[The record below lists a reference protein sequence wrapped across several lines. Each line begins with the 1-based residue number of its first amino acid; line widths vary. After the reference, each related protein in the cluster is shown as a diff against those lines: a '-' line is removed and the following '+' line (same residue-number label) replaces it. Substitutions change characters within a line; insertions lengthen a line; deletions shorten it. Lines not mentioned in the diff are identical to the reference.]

1 MIKEAGVKAVA
12 RLLAS
17 PKSSLRSINVSWNS
31 FKVGGVS
38 LALALRGNN
47 VLQDLELEGCNAGNA
62 LGDALAHALSNP
74 DSALR
79 TLNLQNTKL
88 GPEGLAKFAAA
99 LAANMRLQ
107 RLSLQH
113 PSLGDEGAEI
123 LGACLARNTVL
134 TDLTLQ
140 ASGVGP
146 KGAIALADGLASS
159 AVVSLRLSG
168 NRLCCS
174 NDAGTMGERLG
185 RLPGIAQLDLQGAAC
200 ASRGSPYA
208 SEPRIPPPQHHADMH
223 ACMYRTTP
231 FPPPTPSSITYPLTI
246 HAPTYP
252 LTTHAPTY
260 PLTTHAPTYPL
271 ITHVPTRPPSILSM
285 HACIYGAVV
294 GAC

>member
-1 MIKEAGVKAVA
+1 MTSSWPLTEDDVPTDWLLLIFFMGLRAASDHSQAAVKVTHLDLSWSMIKEAGVKAVA

-31 FKVGGVS
+31 FKAGGVS

-62 LGDALAHALSNP
+62 LGDALAHVLANP

-88 GPEGLAKFAAA
+88 GTDGLAKLATA
-99 LAANMRLQ
+99 LAANIRLQ

-113 PSLGDEGAEI
+113 PSLGDGGAAV
-123 LGACLARNTVL
+123 LGAGLARNTVL

-174 NDAGTMGERLG
+174 NDAGAMGERLG
-185 RLPGIAQLDLQGAAC
+185 RLPGITQLDLQGAAC
-200 ASRGSPYA
+200 ASRGTTCRATDPTTAA
-208 SEPRIPPPQHHADMH
+208 SRRH
-223 ACMYRTTP
+223 ACM
-231 FPPPTPSSITYPLTI
+231 
-246 HAPTYP
+246 HAQNHLVPA
-252 LTTHAPTY
+252 THA
-260 PLTTHAPTYPL
+260 L
-271 ITHVPTRPPSILSM
+271 IHHLYT
-285 HACIYGAVV
+285 
-294 GAC
+294 